1 MDSNTCSQ
9 EGKSHFGRA
18 NTTSQEQE
26 RHIALEGRAGPAQA
40 QGCTLRR
47 RGESAA
53 PQPADR
59 RCILSPSL
67 LLLWGPLHWLLDLL
81 LLLLAGDGCHWTLP
95 GHSDHGALGLQDHH
109 WCHVLHGAHFV
120 ADDLLGAMAGRAAAV
135 AGGALI
141 AVAASVSTGAHFL
154 IGARSLGRRK
164 PS

>member
-9 EGKSHFGRA
+9 EDKSHFRRA

-40 QGCTLRR
+40 QGCTLQR
-47 RGESAA
+47 RGASAA

-109 WCHVLHGAHFV
+109 WCHVLHGAHFM

-154 IGARSLGRRK
+154 IGVGSLGRRK

>member
-1 MDSNTCSQ
+1 MRGTLRWR
-9 EGKSHFGRA
+9 EG
-18 NTTSQEQE
+18 
-26 RHIALEGRAGPAQA
+26 AGPAQA

-59 RCILSPSL
+59 CCILGPSL

-81 LLLLAGDGCHWTLP
+81 LLLLAGDGCHRTLP